1 MQATSDQDARPAG
14 IFVLYSRRMLTS
26 LPFNTVLV
34 SLAVFACLIWLA
46 LSYNNLS
53 RLRTE
58 IDQAFERIDVHI
70 KERHHLTPS
79 LLEVVKQH
87 TKEQGALFDKVM
99 KARHTMATS
108 AERVRAFSNDTSSI
122 NSLVNADVAL
132 NIALEQ
138 ILAMQKTHPTL
149 ATDELFQK
157 LKNNL
162 ISIEANL
169 SFTHQLYDDVVRN
182 YNCACAGFPSVLLAA
197 ALGFRS
203 AGTLAQNNG
212 PKSHASTLRQA

>member
-1 MQATSDQDARPAG
+1 
-14 IFVLYSRRMLTS
+14 MLTS
-26 LPFNTVLV
+26 LPINTILI
-34 SLAVFACLIWLA
+34 SLAVFACLVWLA
-46 LSYNNLS
+46 FSYNNLS
-53 RLRTE
+53 RLRAE

-87 TKEQGALFDKVM
+87 TKEQAVLFDKVM

-122 NSLVNADVAL
+122 NSLVNADVAF
-132 NIALEQ
+132 NIALQQ
-138 ILAMQKTHPTL
+138 ILALQKTHPSL

-157 LKNNL
+157 LRNSL
-162 ISIEANL
+162 TGIEANL

-182 YNCACAGFPSVLLAA
+182 YNCACAAFPSLLIAA
-197 ALGFRS
+197 VLGFRS
-203 AGTLAQNNG
+203 AGTLAQNTG
-212 PKSHASTLRQA
+212 PEPQASTLHQA